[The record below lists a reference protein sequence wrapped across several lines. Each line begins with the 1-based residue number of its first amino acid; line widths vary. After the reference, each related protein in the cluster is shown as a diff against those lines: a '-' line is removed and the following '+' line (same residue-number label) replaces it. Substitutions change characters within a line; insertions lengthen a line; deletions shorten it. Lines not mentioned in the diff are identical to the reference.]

1 MKKFQ
6 PSPDSEDWSALRTR
20 FLSSLSPLT
29 PLYQVFD
36 ALPDHSFFAKD
47 AQFRILCANRNFH
60 ERMGFPDEG
69 SILGKNDFEL
79 FPEYLARNFRND
91 DEEVLNSGRPKLKI
105 VELFFNRQGI
115 PDWFLTHKFP
125 LRDRTDRVIGLMGVS
140 VSYDRGD
147 PLMAPNQAVGRAIAY
162 LREHFRERVDVATL
176 ARTAH
181 LSPRQLHRKFVEA
194 FGTSPQ
200 GFLMKLRIQAACEA
214 LRQDG
219 AQISEVARELGYC
232 DQSTFTQHFS
242 KHMGVTPFRYQ
253 RQYRLD
259 QGQSAPPAHS
269 RKTTGS

>member
-1 MKKFQ
+1 MK
-6 PSPDSEDWSALRTR
+6 PTRPPLPHEDWGEIRTR
-20 FLSSLSPLT
+20 FLESISPAT
-29 PLYQVFD
+29 PLYRVFD

-47 AQFRILCANRNFH
+47 SQFRIVCANRNFH
-60 ERMGFPDEG
+60 ERMGFQNEAA
-69 SILGKNDFEL
+69 ILGKDDFEL
-79 FPEYLARNFRND
+79 FPEYLARNFRKD
-91 DEEVLNSGRPKLKI
+91 DEEVLESGAPKLKI
-105 VELFFNRQGI
+105 VELFFNQQGI

-125 LRDRTDRVIGLMGVS
+125 LWDRNNRLIGLMGVS
-140 VSYDRGD
+140 VSYGGVDS
-147 PLMAPNQAVGRAIAY
+147 LMAPNQAVGRAIAH
-162 LREHFRERVDVATL
+162 LRKHFRDRVDVATL
-176 ARTAH
+176 ARIAH